1 MIGHRD
7 CAPSFLRD
15 NDFLLNGY
23 RINHSSCRSASRSL
37 FTCHNETVNVWT
49 HLAGAIVMFMILVI
63 SFVPSHSADLD
74 RQFEVFD
81 VDVMTFLE
89 MKLQNAHKSQDF

>member
-1 MIGHRD
+1 
-7 CAPSFLRD
+7 
-15 NDFLLNGY
+15 
-23 RINHSSCRSASRSL
+23 
-37 FTCHNETVNVWT
+37 
-49 HLAGAIVMFMILVI
+49 MFMILVI